1 METKNG
7 LGKVASNNGCTT
19 ITSEEPRSKRKV
31 LCSVCEGDF
40 VKIVR
45 EDSSV
50 EISAISGGKSSDQS
64 EQAVD
69 TESAA
74 LQITKRRRSVGGP
87 TPVSVHDEE
96 VYHEQAQISRYFLRR
111 GALCNPEKMPIP
123 QSTREC
129 IENDIQKRRRS
140 VQRKF
145 SNFLTTKLDL
155 DRDVDLF

>member
-7 LGKVASNNGCTT
+7 LGKVASNDGCTT
-19 ITSEEPRSKRKV
+19 TLEESRSKRKI

-50 EISAISGGKSSDQS
+50 EISAISGGKSIDQS
-64 EQAVD
+64 EQAAD

-74 LQITKRRRSVGGP
+74 LQITKRRRSVGGS
-87 TPVSVHDEE
+87 TPVSAHDEE
-96 VYHEQAQISRYFLRR
+96 VIHEKAQISRYFLRR
-111 GALCNPEKMPIP
+111 GALCNPERMPIP
-123 QSTREC
+123 QSMREC
-129 IENDIQKRRRS
+129 IEDDIQKRRRS

>member
-1 METKNG
+1 METNNG

-19 ITSEEPRSKRKV
+19 TNSEEPRSKRKI

-40 VKIVR
+40 VNIVR

-50 EISAISGGKSSDQS
+50 EISAISDGKSTDQS
-64 EQAVD
+64 KQAAN

-74 LQITKRRRSVGGP
+74 VQTTKRRRSVGGS
-87 TPVSVHDEE
+87 TPVSAHDEE

-111 GALCNPEKMPIP
+111 GALCNPERMPIP
-123 QSTREC
+123 QSLREC
-129 IENDIQKRRRS
+129 IEDDIQKRRRS